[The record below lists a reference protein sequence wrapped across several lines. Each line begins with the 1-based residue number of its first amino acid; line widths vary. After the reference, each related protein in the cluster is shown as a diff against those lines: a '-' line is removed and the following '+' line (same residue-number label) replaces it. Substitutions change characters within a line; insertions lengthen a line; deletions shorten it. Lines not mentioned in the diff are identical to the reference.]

1 MMVTKIMNL
10 DGVYLIDKQTGM
22 TSHDVVD
29 ALRKILKTKAVGHG
43 GTLDPLATGLLIC
56 LVGDATKLSQYVMA
70 EEKSYL
76 VGIRLGIRTDS
87 GDITGA
93 KIAES
98 DASSVTEEMIKGFLP
113 SLTGDLELEVPKYSA
128 VKVKGKKLYEYAR
141 KNEDVELPKKT
152 MSIREVKFLGFESGI
167 ISLEI
172 NCEKGTYVRS
182 WVEELGRKLGCGATV
197 ESLRRTAS
205 GSFNI
210 NQAYTL
216 SDLAAKNEADV
227 LSGLVPLED
236 VLGHWPALKIT
247 GRDQSLMVHGQIS
260 KGVFSQ
266 VLHFDFKSGVRVL
279 KEDGGL
285 LALIVRDQAVG
296 IKLARVFP
304 NH

>member
-1 MMVTKIMNL
+1 MVMTRMNL
-10 DGVYLIDKQTGM
+10 NGVYLIDKQTGM
-22 TSHDVVD
+22 TSHDVVE
-29 ALRKILKTKAVGHG
+29 ALRKALKTKAVGHG

-56 LVGDATKLSQYVMA
+56 LVGEATKLSQYVMA
-70 EEKSYL
+70 EEKSYI
-76 VGIRLGIRTDS
+76 VGARLGLRTDS
-87 GDITGA
+87 GDITGSKIEA
-93 KIAES
+93 K
-98 DASSVTEEMIKGFLP
+98 DASHVKAEEIKSYLAA
-113 SLTGDLELEVPKYSA
+113 LTGDLELEVPKYSA

-152 MSIREVKFLGFESGI
+152 MSIRQVNFLSFENGI
-167 ISLEI
+167 VNLEI
-172 NCEKGTYVRS
+172 HCEKGTYVRS

-205 GSFNI
+205 GSFAVA
-210 NQAYTL
+210 QAFTL
-216 SDLAAKNEADV
+216 ENLALKSEDEV
-227 LSGLVPLED
+227 LKGLVPLED
-236 VLGHWPALKIT
+236 VLGHWPALRIA

-266 VLHFDFKSGVRVL
+266 ILHFDFKSGVRVL

-285 LALIVRDQAVG
+285 LALIVRDQAMG